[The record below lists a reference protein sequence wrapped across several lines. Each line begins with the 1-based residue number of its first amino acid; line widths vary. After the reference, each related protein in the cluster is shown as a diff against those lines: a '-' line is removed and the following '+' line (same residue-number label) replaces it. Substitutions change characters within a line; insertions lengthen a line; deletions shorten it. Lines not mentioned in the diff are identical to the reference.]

1 MNFLDTFLLRFF
13 LLPTSLYRKAGVDMF
28 QLRAILIAKLTMDNR
43 RTTAYR
49 NMKQAREKKEVN
61 RATLGTVFGSLIMGL
76 FFLYSFGIGDQMIT
90 KLTLFFSMFIF
101 MVSIML
107 ITDFTSVLIDVRD
120 NFIIL
125 PKPVSDAT
133 FVLARLLHISIR
145 TSLIVIPLFIPAWIV
160 TTIMAGWGM
169 LFPFLLMALLSTL
182 FSIFL
187 INAVYLLI
195 LKITT
200 PAKFQSII
208 NYIQI
213 GFAIIVY
220 GGFQILP
227 RMMSSKTMA
236 GTNIYELPFIQLYP
250 PFWFADSSLSIS
262 KLNFTGDGLISVI
275 LSIFVPVI
283 SVWVVVRYF
292 APLFNQ
298 KLAMLSSGNNEQ
310 SRAAVNRANAGGGTA
325 VKVTRVERLAAKL
338 THTGSEYMGFIF
350 SWKMMSRS
358 RDFKMKVYPSFGYVI
373 VFLAM
378 TAINHPSL
386 IHPTDG
392 NKGLLPAMLLVVYF
406 SSFVLISVLQN
417 LPYSEKFKAAW
428 IFNITPVN
436 APGEVIC
443 GAVKAAIVCFYIP
456 IVLVLCLLGTLVL
469 GPVVIPNLLL
479 GCFNILSVST
489 IISYLTIRKLPFS
502 STIVSA
508 SKGTTFIRS
517 IITLMAPATFG
528 VIHWFVS
535 GYLWFVIFLLIIAVL
550 IPWLVLDEVK
560 KIGWEKIVV

>member
-13 LLPTSLYRKAGVDMF
+13 LLPTSLYRKTGVDMF

-43 RTTAYR
+43 RPTAYR
-49 NMKQAREKKEVN
+49 SMKQAREKKEVN
-61 RATLGTVFGSLIMGL
+61 RATLGTVFGSLILGL

-90 KLTLFFSMFIF
+90 KLTLFFSMYIF

-133 FVLARLLHISIR
+133 FVLARLLHIAIR
-145 TSLIVIPLFIPAWIV
+145 TSLIVIPLFIPAWIAS
-160 TTIMAGWGM
+160 TIMAGWGM

-182 FSIFL
+182 LSIFL

-236 GTNIYELPFIQLYP
+236 GTNIYELPFIRLYP
-250 PFWFADSSLSIS
+250 PYWFADSSLSIS

-275 LSIFVPVI
+275 LSLFVPVI
-283 SVWVVVRYF
+283 SVWIVVRYF

-310 SRAAVNRANAGGGTA
+310 SRAAVNRANAGGTA

-338 THTGSEYMGFIF
+338 THSGSEYMGFLF

-373 VFLAM
+373 VFLVM

-386 IHPTDG
+386 FHPTDG

-517 IITLMAPATFG
+517 IITLMVPATFG

>member
-1 MNFLDTFLLRFF
+1 MNFLDKLLLRFF
-13 LLPTSLYRKAGVDMF
+13 LLPTSLYRKAGVDIL
-28 QLRAILIAKLTMDNR
+28 QLRAILTAKLTMDNR
-43 RTTAYR
+43 RPTAFKS
-49 NMKQAREKKEVN
+49 MKQTREKKEVN

-90 KLTLFFSMFIF
+90 KLTLYFSMFIF

-125 PKPVSDAT
+125 PKPVTDAT
-133 FVLARLLHISIR
+133 FVLARLLHIAIR
-145 TSLIVIPLFIPAWIV
+145 TCLIVVPLFIPAWI
-160 TTIMAGWGM
+160 TTVVMAGAGM
-169 LFPFLLMALLSTL
+169 IFPFLLMIMLSTL

-187 INAVYLLI
+187 INAVYILI

-227 RMMSSKTMA
+227 RMITNKTIS
-236 GTNIYELPFIQLYP
+236 GVNISELPFIRFYP
-250 PFWFADSSLSIS
+250 PFWFADSSLSIAQ
-262 KLNFTGDGLISVI
+262 LNFSSNGMINVMLA
-275 LSIFVPVI
+275 LCVPVI
-283 SVWVVVRYF
+283 AVWVVVRYF
-292 APLFNQ
+292 APSFNQ
-298 KLAMLSSGNNEQ
+298 KLSMISSGNCEQ
-310 SRAAVNRANAGGGTA
+310 SNKAVSPASVDGKKA
-325 VKVTRVERLAAKL
+325 RVSRLELLAAKL
-338 THTGSEYMGFIF
+338 TRSGSEYMGFLF
-350 SWKMMSRS
+350 AWKMMSRS

-373 VFLAM
+373 VFM
-378 TAINHPSL
+378 VMMVINHPSL
-386 IHPTDG
+386 IHPADG
-392 NKGLLPAMLLVVYF
+392 SKGLLPGMLLLVYF

-436 APGEVIC
+436 APGEIIC

-456 IVLVLCLLGTLVL
+456 IVLVLCLLGTLIL
-469 GPVVIPNLLL
+469 GPGVIPNLLL
-479 GCFNILSVST
+479 GCFNVLSISSLIAYIST
-489 IISYLTIRKLPFS
+489 RKLPFS

-508 SKGTTFIRS
+508 SKG
-517 IITLMAPATFG
+517 ATFLRG
-528 VIHWFVS
+528 MLTLLVPAIFGGIHWLVS
-535 GYLWFVIFLLIIAVL
+535 GHLWFVIFLLIIAVL

-560 KIGWEKIVV
+560 KLGWEKIEA